1 MIAENVKISIFGNIS
16 DNLYSARVSTDG
28 SASTKSAYFVTR
40 KGADEYFDGIVVAVA
55 EFEGLNEE
63 RMIVARYGDIYYE
76 PELRRILSRLK
87 NIKLKSIR
95 CLYEKSCGA
104 IIFYKTKQNTK
115 ILLVK
120 NNNGRYWSF
129 PKGHIEEGETE
140 QETAIREIKEETGLD
155 VTITPG
161 FREISEYCPFGKIRK
176 RVVFFL
182 ARAFTDNVVIQEEE
196 IDSYIWV
203 DLQQARKMCTY
214 DNDLRIIEKAELTI
228 HLMKP

>member
-55 EFEGLNEE
+55 EFEGLTGE

-76 PELRRILSRLK
+76 PELRRILSKLK

-161 FREISEYCPFGKIRK
+161 FREISE

>member
-1 MIAENVKISIFGNIS
+1 MIAENVRGTLFGSIAEG
-16 DNLYSARVSTDG
+16 LYSAYVS
-28 SASTKSAYFVTR
+28 SAGISNRSAYVVTR
-40 KGADEYFDGIVVAVA
+40 KKIKEYCDGVVGAVA
-55 EFEGLNEE
+55 EFEGMMGE
-63 RMIVARYGDIYYE
+63 RLIVAQPGEVYYE
-76 PELRRILSRLK
+76 PELRNVLS
-87 NIKLKSIR
+87 KLRNVKIKSIR
-95 CLYEKSCGA
+95 CLYEKSCGG

-129 PKGHIEEGETE
+129 PKGHIEDGETE

-155 VTITPG
+155 VTIVKN

-182 ARAFTDNVVIQEEE
+182 ARAFTDNVKIQEEE

-203 DLQQARKMCTY
+203 DLQQARKLCSY
-214 DNDLRIIEKAELTI
+214 DNDLRIIEKAETTI
-228 HLMKP
+228 HLMRN

>member
-1 MIAENVKISIFGNIS
+1 MIAEIVKVNVFGKLNE
-16 DNLYSARVSTDG
+16 NLYTGRINTANGQNKSVYVVSHKKIDD
-28 SASTKSAYFVTR
+28 YFEGT
-40 KGADEYFDGIVVAVA
+40 VVAVA
-55 EFEGLNEE
+55 SFDGLDSE
-63 RMIVARYGDIYYE
+63 RCIVAPHGDIFYE
-76 PELRRILSRLK
+76 PELKNILEKLK
-87 NIKLKSIR
+87 NIKLREIH

-129 PKGHIEEGETE
+129 PKGHIEDGENE
-140 QETAIREIKEETGLD
+140 QQTAIREIKEETGLE
-155 VTITPG
+155 VTIFDN

-182 ARAFTDNVVIQEEE
+182 ARAFTDNVKIQEEE

-214 DNDLRIIEKAELTI
+214 DNDLRIIEKAETAI
-228 HLMKP
+228 HLMRY

>member
-1 MIAENVKISIFGNIS
+1 MIAEKVRANLFGNIS
-16 DNLYSARVSTDG
+16 DGLYSAYVS
-28 SASTKSAYFVTR
+28 SQNISNRSAYVVSRREVYDFFEGV
-40 KGADEYFDGIVVAVA
+40 VVAVA
-55 EFEGLNEE
+55 EFEGLDGEKL
-63 RMIVARYGDIYYE
+63 IVSQPGEVFYE
-76 PELRRILSRLK
+76 PELRSVLSKLK
-87 NIKLKSIR
+87 NVKVKSIR
-95 CLYEKSCGA
+95 CLYEKSCGG

-140 QETAIREIKEETGLD
+140 QETAVREIKEETGLD
-155 VTITPG
+155 VTLVEG

-182 ARAFTDNVVIQEEE
+182 ARAFTDNVKIQEEE

-203 DLQQARKMCTY
+203 DLQQARKLCSY
-214 DNDLRIIEKAELTI
+214 DNDLRIIEKAEMTI
-228 HLMKP
+228 HLMRN

>member
-55 EFEGLNEE
+55 EFEGLTGE

-76 PELRRILSRLK
+76 PELRRILSKLK

-129 PKGHIEEGETE
+129 PKGRVLPVRQNPQEGGVLPR
-140 QETAIREIKEETGLD
+140 QSVHRQRCYSGGGNRQL
-155 VTITPG
+155 
-161 FREISEYCPFGKIRK
+161 
-176 RVVFFL
+176 
-182 ARAFTDNVVIQEEE
+182 
-196 IDSYIWV
+196 
-203 DLQQARKMCTY
+203 
-214 DNDLRIIEKAELTI
+214 
-228 HLMKP
+228 HLG

>member
-1 MIAENVKISIFGNIS
+1 MIAENVRGVLFGNIS
-16 DNLYSARVSTDG
+16 TNLYSAYVS
-28 SASTKSAYFVTR
+28 SATVSRRSAYVVTR
-40 KGADEYFDGIVVAVA
+40 KRIKEYFDGVVVAVA
-55 EFEGLNEE
+55 VFEGLEDE
-63 RMIVARYGDIYYE
+63 RLIVAQPGEVFYE
-76 PELRRILSRLK
+76 PELRNLLGKLR
-87 NIKLKSIR
+87 NVKLKSLR
-95 CLYEKSCGA
+95 CLYEKSCGG

-129 PKGHIEEGETE
+129 PKGHIEDGETE

-155 VTITPG
+155 VTLVSD

-182 ARAFTDNVVIQEEE
+182 ARAFTDNVKIQEEE

-203 DLQQARKMCTY
+203 DLQQARKLCSY
-214 DNDLRIIEKAELTI
+214 DNDLRIIEKAETTI
-228 HLMKP
+228 HLMRN

>member
-1 MIAENVKISIFGNIS
+1 MIAENVRGTLFGSIAEE
-16 DNLYSARVSTDG
+16 LYSAYVS
-28 SASTKSAYFVTR
+28 SASISNRSAYVVTR
-40 KGADEYFDGIVVAVA
+40 KKIKEYFDGVVVAVA
-55 EFEGLNEE
+55 EFEGMTGE
-63 RMIVARYGDIYYE
+63 RLIVAQPGEIFYE
-76 PELRRILSRLK
+76 PELRRVIA
-87 NIKLKSIR
+87 KLRNVKIKSIR
-95 CLYEKSCGA
+95 CLYEKSCGG

-129 PKGHIEEGETE
+129 PKGHIEDGETE

-155 VTITPG
+155 VTIVKN

-182 ARAFTDNVVIQEEE
+182 ARAFTDNVKIQEEE

-203 DLQQARKMCTY
+203 DLQQARKLCSY
-214 DNDLRIIEKAELTI
+214 DNDLRIIEKAETTI
-228 HLMKP
+228 HLMRN

>member
-1 MIAENVKISIFGNIS
+1 MIAENVRGTLFGSITEG
-16 DNLYSARVSTDG
+16 LYSAYVS
-28 SASTKSAYFVTR
+28 SANISNRSAYVVTR
-40 KGADEYFDGIVVAVA
+40 KKIKEYFDGVVVAVA
-55 EFEGLNEE
+55 EFEGMTGE
-63 RMIVARYGDIYYE
+63 RLIVAQPGEIFYE
-76 PELRRILSRLK
+76 PELRKVLS
-87 NIKLKSIR
+87 KLRNVKIKSIR
-95 CLYEKSCGA
+95 CLYEKSCGG

-129 PKGHIEEGETE
+129 PKGHIEDGETE

-155 VTITPG
+155 VTIVKN

-182 ARAFTDNVVIQEEE
+182 ARAFTDNVKIQEEE

-203 DLQQARKMCTY
+203 DLQQARKLCSY
-214 DNDLRIIEKAELTI
+214 DNDLRIIEKAETTI
-228 HLMKP
+228 HLMRN

>member
-1 MIAENVKISIFGNIS
+1 MIADNIKVSVFGRISN
-16 DNLYSARVSTDG
+16 NLYSAHVTTSGGQRKSVYVVSH
-28 SASTKSAYFVTR
+28 KR
-40 KGADEYFDGIVVAVA
+40 IEEYFEGVVIAVA
-55 EFEGLNEE
+55 EFEGLDGE
-63 RMIVARYGDIYYE
+63 RCIIAPHGEIYYE
-76 PELRRILSRLK
+76 PELRQILSRLR
-87 NIKLKSIR
+87 NIKLKSIT

-120 NNNGRYWSF
+120 NSNGRYWSF
-129 PKGHIEEGETE
+129 PKGHIEEGENE
-140 QETAIREIKEETGLD
+140 QQTAIREIKEETGLD
-155 VTITPG
+155 VTIFDN

-182 ARAFTDNVVIQEEE
+182 AQAFTDNVKIQEEE

-214 DNDLRIIEKAELTI
+214 ENDLRIIDKAETAI
-228 HLMKP
+228 HLMRN

>member
-1 MIAENVKISIFGNIS
+1 MSFSRENVQQPKSNPRGTRSKRKGDSNDCGQCQGIAVWQHQRGLVLGISQFQRDVGP
-16 DNLYSARVSTDG
+16 RVST
-28 SASTKSAYFVTR
+28 
-40 KGADEYFDGIVVAVA
+40 
-55 EFEGLNEE
+55 
-63 RMIVARYGDIYYE
+63 YGEVFYE
-76 PELRRILSRLK
+76 PELRKRLAK
-87 NIKLKSIR
+87 LRNIKLKSIR
-95 CLYEKSCGA
+95 CLYEKSCGG
-104 IIFYKTKQNTK
+104 IIFYKTRQNTK

-129 PKGHIEEGETE
+129 PKGHIEDGETE
-140 QETAIREIKEETGLD
+140 QQTAIREIKEETGLD

-182 ARAFTDNVVIQEEE
+182 ARAFTDNVKIQEEE

-203 DLQQARKMCTY
+203 DLQQARKLCSY